1 MLKSFAVSDYF
12 LYLCTTWM
20 GRLAQLA
27 ERLIVVQEVN
37 GSRPLSPPHN

>member
-20 GRLAQLA
+20 GLLAQLA
-27 ERLIVVQEVN
+27 ERLNVAQEVS
-37 GSRPLSPPHN
+37 GSSPL